1 MLIDSH
7 CHLDYLTGPDR
18 NMDIEVVLGSAAAA
32 GVGGVL
38 TVSVDKDNIP
48 RVLQHARQHRQVYA
62 SVGVHPMSCVDELID
77 EETLVALTREPKV
90 VAVGE
95 TGLDYYYEGTQAELQ
110 RQSFAMHLR
119 VAGRTSLPVIVHT
132 RSAQEDTLRLMGEHA
147 DPKSAGV
154 MHCFTESAEMAAA
167 AMEMNFLISFS
178 GIITFRN
185 ATELRE
191 VVRQVPLERLL
202 VETDSPYLAPV
213 PHRGRTNEP
222 RFVVEVA
229 DAVAQIKGVSR
240 AEVDAVTTENFFRLF
255 TRAQPA

>member
-110 RQSFAMHLR
+110 RQSFACLLYTAPSPR
-119 VAGRTSLPVIVHT
+119 DRT
-132 RSAQEDTLRLMGEHA
+132 RSRM
-147 DPKSAGV
+147 PSSA
-154 MHCFTESAEMAAA
+154 
-167 AMEMNFLISFS
+167 
-178 GIITFRN
+178 
-185 ATELRE
+185 
-191 VVRQVPLERLL
+191 
-202 VETDSPYLAPV
+202 
-213 PHRGRTNEP
+213 
-222 RFVVEVA
+222 
-229 DAVAQIKGVSR
+229 
-240 AEVDAVTTENFFRLF
+240 
-255 TRAQPA
+255 

>member
-1 MLIDSH
+1 
-7 CHLDYLTGPDR
+7 
-18 NMDIEVVLGSAAAA
+18 
-32 GVGGVL
+32 
-38 TVSVDKDNIP
+38 
-48 RVLQHARQHRQVYA
+48 
-62 SVGVHPMSCVDELID
+62 
-77 EETLVALTREPKV
+77 
-90 VAVGE
+90 
-95 TGLDYYYEGTQAELQ
+95 
-110 RQSFAMHLR
+110 
-119 VAGRTSLPVIVHT
+119 LPVIVHT

-240 AEVDAVTTENFFRLF
+240 AVVDAVTTENFFRLF